1 MVVDKTAIRPGCAAP
16 GGKIHLHREDF
27 GMATVRLA
35 VPSEG
40 NGGLDGVRSG
50 HFGHCAVFTCV
61 DIEDGKIGSVRI
73 VQNGEHAEGGCMV
86 PVQKLAQEGVNA
98 IVVGG
103 IGMRPLVGFQQAGIA
118 VYYDAD
124 QPQVRPVVEAFAA
137 GSLPLISEQ
146 QTCKGS
152 GHCHH

>member
-1 MVVDKTAIRPGCAAP
+1 MRRPDFYPRYKAWCDRYFYLP
-16 GGKIHLHREDF
+16 HRGETR
-27 GMATVRLA
+27 GI
-35 VPSEG
+35 S

-103 IGMRPLVGFQQAGIA
+103 IGMHPLMGFQQAGIA
-118 VYYDAD
+118 VY
-124 QPQVRPVVEAFAA
+124 RSPVCQKP
-137 GSLPLISEQ
+137 SR
-146 QTCKGS
+146 
-152 GHCHH
+152 